1 MRRTP
6 LSMFTFTTSSRPC
19 GSSYLSLNIPSWIF
33 FSSSSRSPPASLPSC
48 SSPPSCG
55 RSNRSTTDIGGDSD
69 STSRWSK
76 WPADLLARY
85 VDGCFSQLYLYLA
98 AMLSSSSCPTQQQY
112 LSSGSNAQIFIM
124 TSTTISLKWQQCSVL
139 PSCLLQQYLPSSS
152 NAQFFNM
159 SSPRQVLTELER
171 IPDSE
176 SSHQHTRKRKKKPRP
191 SPIALEPCAG

>member
-33 FSSSSRSPPASLPSC
+33 SSSSSPSPLASLPSC

-112 LSSGSNAQIFIM
+112 LLSGSNAQFFIMSSTTTYLSSGSNAQFFIM
-124 TSTTISLKWQQCSVL
+124 SYTTTISLKWQQCSDL
-139 PSCLLQQYLPSSS
+139 HHDLHNNIS
-152 NAQFFNM
+152 
-159 SSPRQVLTELER
+159 
-171 IPDSE
+171 
-176 SSHQHTRKRKKKPRP
+176 
-191 SPIALEPCAG
+191 